1 MNETSDYNNFN
12 GGSDSFP
19 QDNKGPSSNN
29 LRQLR
34 LQSDQAL
41 INCVLEDKN
50 HTTYFTSPPIRQLSL
65 FFENPKVERDYRY
78 V

>member
-1 MNETSDYNNFN
+1 MND
-12 GGSDSFP
+12 P
-19 QDNKGPSSNN
+19 QDNKGPSNNN

-78 V
+78 VQYADPKLTGL